1 MYTDNNLFLY
11 RPLFVL
17 QILVAELLF
26 CGKLKRRKL
35 FWLYFPIS
43 FVLVLALSFSVPYEY
58 QNSAYGS
65 FLFFLLFLFCVGF
78 LFINFAASSK
88 TMFFVASAGYT
99 VQHIASELY
108 ELLYAVM
115 GLNNVSSSNIYGEI
129 IANSGTS
136 SSLVLSFFGN
146 NWFLAVLYGT
156 IYFLV
161 YLFMYYLLA
170 RKVTGEDTER
180 LSSFSLLTIFFF
192 SILVNVVF
200 GAIVIWSVNNSAS
213 KTVLTMLHV
222 YNIACCSLL
231 LFLMFELKRR
241 RVAETE
247 LAIENELHI
256 REREK
261 YEQAKKNREIINL
274 KCHDL
279 KHQIHSIGKTRAI
292 GKDVLNEIE
301 ESINIY
307 DTIYDTGC
315 EALDIILGEKD
326 LICRKEN
333 ITFTPIVDGSL
344 FNSFKESEVYS
355 LFGNILD
362 NAIEASRKVNM
373 GARVIGL
380 SIKKVNG
387 FTIVHEYNRYKGKL
401 QKTNGSFLSTKGDD
415 SFHGYGLKS
424 ITAIVEKYGGQLS
437 IKTKDQIFTMDIMFE
452 SKH

>member
-1 MYTDNNLFLY
+1 MDTNNNLFLY
-11 RPLFVL
+11 RSFFVL

-26 CGKLKRRKL
+26 CVKLKRRKL
-35 FWLYFPIS
+35 FWLYFP
-43 FVLVLALSFSVPYEY
+43 LSFAAVFGLSFAVPYQY
-58 QNSAYGS
+58 QNSVYGS

-78 LFINFAASSK
+78 LFVNFNESPK
-88 TMFFVASAGYT
+88 TLFFVASAGYT
-99 VQHIASELY
+99 IQHIASELY
-108 ELLYAVM
+108 ELCYAIM
-115 GLNNVSSSNIYGEI
+115 GLNNVSSSNIYGDA
-129 IANSGTS
+129 IANSGDP
-136 SSLVLSFFGN
+136 SSLFLPFFGN

-156 IYFLV
+156 IYFLIYLNV
-161 YLFMYYLLA
+161 YYLFA
-170 RKVTGEDTER
+170 RNVTGDDVNR
-180 LSSFSLLTIFFF
+180 LSSFSLVAIFIF

-200 GAIVIWSVNNSAS
+200 GAIVIWSENISAS
-213 KTVLTMLHV
+213 KMILTMLHV
-222 YNIACCSLL
+222 YNIACCILL

-241 RVAETE
+241 RVLETE
-247 LAIENELHI
+247 LAVENELHI

-301 ESINIY
+301 DSINIY

-326 LICRKEN
+326 LICRKES
-333 ITFTPIVDGSL
+333 ITFTPIVDGTL

-355 LFGNILD
+355 LFGNVLD
-362 NAIEASRKVNM
+362 NAIEASRKVNV

-387 FTIVHEYNRYKGKL
+387 FTIIHEYNRYKGAL
-401 QKTNGSFLSTKGDD
+401 CKTNDSFLSTKGDS

-424 ITAIVEKYGGQLS
+424 IKTIVEKYGGQLS

-452 SKH
+452 NKL